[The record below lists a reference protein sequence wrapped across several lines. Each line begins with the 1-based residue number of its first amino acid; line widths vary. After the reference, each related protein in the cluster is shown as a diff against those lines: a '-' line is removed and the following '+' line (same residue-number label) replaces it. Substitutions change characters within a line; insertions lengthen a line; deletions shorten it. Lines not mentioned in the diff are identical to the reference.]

1 MTLLTQLESRL
12 LYKFENATL
21 LEEALTHSSFTN
33 EQKNSIKKH
42 DYERLEFLGDA
53 VLELIITDLLMEKYP
68 DKTEGDL
75 SKARSSIVR
84 EEVLV
89 KISKKIEMGVFIKLG
104 KGERRAGG
112 GQRDSILACAL
123 EAVIGA
129 VYKDGGYR
137 RAYDFVNYFW
147 SDYMEKLFTDEL
159 DIDYKTRLQEL
170 VQAKYKEVPEYE
182 LVKTSGPAH
191 SRTFKVRVK
200 VLDEVDSI
208 GTGTS
213 KKEAEQVAAYNAFR
227 CLAVNGE
234 KELKKEEVATQ

>member
-1 MTLLTQLESRL
+1 MTLLSQLESRL
-12 LYKFENATL
+12 LYKFEKLPL

-33 EQKNSIKKH
+33 EQKSSIKKH

-89 KISKKIEMGVFIKLG
+89 KISKKIEIGHFIRLG

-112 GQRDSILACAL
+112 GQKDSILACAF

-147 SDYMEKLFTDEL
+147 SDYMDKVFTDEL

-182 LVKTSGPAH
+182 LVKTTGPAH
-191 SRTFKVRVK
+191 NRTFKVRVK
-200 VLDEVDSI
+200 VSEGVDSI

-213 KKEAEQVAAYNAFR
+213 KKEAEQIAAYKAFKY
-227 CLAVNGE
+227 LAV
-234 KELKKEEVATQ
+234 KAEEVVAQ